1 MPGRRGTGESP
12 ARDRLLFSTE
22 RFGMANLESSASPKS
37 NRRTRNTGLF
47 RRIERHVQRKTIN
60 GLMELFPLLV
70 TILVLGVIIGYADS
84 FVHPLIKY
92 LPWEVPW
99 LGSLAFTGVGLIV
112 LGLLFYLSGL
122 AVSSRL
128 GRRSFDATG
137 KVLNNTPV
145 VGTIYGLTQ
154 TVAGV
159 MSSQTRFSRVVFIE
173 WPREGMLAMGFVT
186 GQAVWEDE
194 SGQRQLDHS
203 MALVY
208 VPTVPN
214 PTSGNMAVVM
224 EDDIIETDLTVEQAM
239 RMVFSGGIVMPPE
252 LNFVHLIEGEKSR
265 FVGQYMTIE

>member
-1 MPGRRGTGESP
+1 MANTSTSTSPNPTFGPRRGISV
-12 ARDRLLFSTE
+12 AR
-22 RFGMANLESSASPKS
+22 RF
-37 NRRTRNTGLF
+37 
-47 RRIERHVQRKTIN
+47 ERHVQRKTIN
-60 GLMELFPLLV
+60 GLLELFPLLV

-84 FVHPLIKY
+84 FVHPMVKY
-92 LPWEVPW
+92 LPWSIPW
-99 LGSLAFTGVGLIV
+99 VGSLTFTGVGIV
-112 LGLLFYLSGL
+112 VLALLFYLAGW
-122 AVSSRL
+122 AASSRL
-128 GRRSFDATG
+128 GRCSFDTAG

-186 GQAVWEDE
+186 GQAVWKDDN
-194 SGQRQLDHS
+194 GQPQLDRS

-239 RMVFSGGIVMPPE
+239 RMVFSGGIVMPSA
-252 LNFVHLIEGEKSR
+252 LTFIHLGEGEKSK
-265 FVGQYMTIE
+265 FVGRYMTVE